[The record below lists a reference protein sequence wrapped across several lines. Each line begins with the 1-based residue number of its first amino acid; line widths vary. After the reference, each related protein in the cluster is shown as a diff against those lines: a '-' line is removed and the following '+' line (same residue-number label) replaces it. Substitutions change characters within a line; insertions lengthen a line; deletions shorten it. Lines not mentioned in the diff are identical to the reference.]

1 MVFINQLNDLA
12 LFNIFCREVLMK
24 YNAFD
29 SNQNFRQQQKK
40 KKPYVCS
47 INLNYPYKLII
58 LIRKV
63 NVETMPFSVSW
74 PK

>member
-40 KKPYVCS
+40 PNLMYVPS
-47 INLNYPYKLII
+47 I
-58 LIRKV
+58 
-63 NVETMPFSVSW
+63 
-74 PK
+74 

>member
-1 MVFINQLNDLA
+1 
-12 LFNIFCREVLMK
+12 MK

-40 KKPYVCS
+40 TRYVCS
-47 INLNYPYKLII
+47 INLNYPYKLVI

-63 NVETMPFSVSW
+63 SVETMPFSVSW